1 MNGDNKA
8 RLGWRHPL
16 RVLNG
21 KVQCLQ
27 ACQQPQGIFPTSQCY
42 PTHGPIEALALLGVS
57 LFKHALCLS
66 YTWEAG
72 SSDGVFNHLIYHL
85 PHLYLNKQ
93 PKRLLMTGSKRYLEK
108 VFWDWLS
115 EVIFVK
121 PCFLVIWTHF
131 QWTHRVHEIY
141 LTMVLTKHDNIISYN
156 VHIPP
161 KKNLEHT
168 SDYSI
173 WNARWFV
180 TLPV

>member
-1 MNGDNKA
+1 MSSSLSAATGNFSH
-8 RLGWRHPL
+8 LSVLPHPWPHWGFSPPWGL
-16 RVLNG
+16 S
-21 KVQCLQ
+21 LQ
-27 ACQQPQGIFPTSQCY
+27 ACTVTC
-42 PTHGPIEALALLGVS
+42 
-57 LFKHALCLS
+57 